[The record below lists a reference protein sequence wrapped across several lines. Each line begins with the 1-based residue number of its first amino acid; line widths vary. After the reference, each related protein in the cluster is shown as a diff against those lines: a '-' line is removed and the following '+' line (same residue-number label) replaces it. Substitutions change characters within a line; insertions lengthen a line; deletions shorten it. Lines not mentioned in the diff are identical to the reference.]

1 MYFAVFYD
9 QLHARQ
15 YFESSLEL
23 ITIILEKDNG
33 HVGFIGYVPSCLL
46 LLDLIIALCKFYGIE
61 LSEKSAFISQF
72 SDNYQ

>member
-9 QLHARQ
+9 HLNVRQ

-33 HVGFIGYVPSCLL
+33 HVGFIGYVPSCLH
-46 LLDLIIALCKFYGIE
+46 LLDLIVTLCKFYGI
-61 LSEKSAFISQF
+61 
-72 SDNYQ
+72 